1 MLSCPTQDNGEGVW
15 LAASVIPS
23 RGKYT
28 HTREHTRTDLY
39 ILRWNEDHERENC
52 CVLSKVLKDNGREDC
67 MVLALNTECQ

>member
-28 HTREHTRTDLY
+28 HTH
-39 ILRWNEDHERENC
+39 
-52 CVLSKVLKDNGREDC
+52 
-67 MVLALNTECQ
+67 ANTHAQTCTS